1 MLPDRNNNIAPERAL
16 LGGTAMKRLRRLN
29 ASASCVAIT
38 AAMFAS
44 PVLAQQT
51 SNTTVDEI
59 VITGIRASLERSIEI
74 KRTNS
79 GVVDAISAE
88 DIGKFPDTNLA
99 ESLQRITGV
108 SIDRTNGEGSQVT
121 VRGFGGGF
129 NLVTLNGRTMPTANV
144 ATVGGDQ
151 SSDTAGGTSRSFDFS
166 NLASEG
172 VTTLEVYK
180 TGRAAIPSGGIG
192 ATINVK
198 TRHPLD
204 ARESGL
210 SGSIGVKGV
219 YDQSMDKKVDD
230 FGHKI
235 TPEVSGLLN
244 WTDDDKKFGVALF
257 GAYQKRDFTSRS
269 VTSNDWNIRTFAE
282 FNNPA
287 NGFVRN
293 GGATQITGAPS
304 SGSTLVAIPND
315 SRYHFSQGERE
326 RINGQLTAQFRPTDS
341 LTITGDV
348 LYAQNK
354 SFERRNDSTNWFNR
368 PFDKVTFDNNPTVAT
383 AVLLSET
390 LSGTKDMGF
399 EQQYRSNED
408 TLKSYGLNAEW
419 DLSDRVRVRLDGHIS
434 KADSGPD
441 SPNGTSS
448 TTVSIGAPIVSSH
461 SVDYSGKVPVQKI
474 TINDAAPR
482 GNGNGVMDVGDLG
495 SQVARTWTNSQ
506 KHEVKE
512 IRGDLTWDLD
522 DNGSRFDAG
531 FNYRTSKMVQASS
544 STQQDLGSWGISNPR
559 DVQQYAGNLVKAFC
573 MACQF
578 NEFDLQQSG
587 AGLVSFRANAIDLYN
602 AMSAPYVA
610 RGNAVGITG
619 QARNQVDE
627 DILAGYAQVTWKSEL
642 AGRPATL
649 VTGVRYERTDVTS
662 TSLIRTPSA
671 IVWTADNDFRLD
683 TASTYS
689 PLSGKGKYNNLL
701 PALDFSVD
709 IRDDLIGRFSFSR
722 TIARPDYGNLFAA
735 QTVGTPNRPVSN
747 GAIPLGTSGNPDLE
761 PLISDNFDV
770 SLEWYYKPSSFVSAG
785 FFEKRVNNFVG
796 TGTFTQNLFG
806 LRDVSSGADGTRSGT
821 AKALLSAIGAD
832 QTDVNL
838 FTMTALLQTTGSSAA
853 AQAQFQANRIAGGDL
868 NQAFV
873 DQILAAVDIAPNST
887 DPLMNFQVSKPI
899 NNRTG
904 KIHGFEIAAQHFFG
918 DTGIGV
924 SGAYTMVRGDVEF
937 DNGASPSQDQFAL
950 LGLSDTANAT
960 LIYDKNGIS
969 ARLTYN
975 WRDKFLQATN
985 RGGSRNPV
993 YVAPFTQIDF
1003 NISYDVTPKLAVSFE
1018 GINLTKEHVRT
1029 YARDPNQLW
1038 FAQELDRRFLLGA
1051 RYRF

>member
-1 MLPDRNNNIAPERAL
+1 
-16 LGGTAMKRLRRLN
+16 MKRLRRLH

-44 PVLAQQT
+44 PALAQQAQQ
-51 SNTTVDEI
+51 TTVDEI
-59 VITGIRASLERSIEI
+59 IVTGIRASLERSIEI

-88 DIGKFPDTNLA
+88 DMGKFPDTNLA

-180 TGRAAIPSGGIG
+180 TGRAAVPSGGIG
-192 ATINVK
+192 AAINVK
-198 TRHPLD
+198 TRRPL
-204 ARESGL
+204 EGKPGL
-210 SGSIGVKGV
+210 TGSVGVKAV

-230 FGHKI
+230 GGSKI
-235 TPEVSGLLN
+235 TPEFSGLLN
-244 WTDDDKKFGVALF
+244 WADDSDTFGVALF
-257 GAYQKRDFTSRS
+257 GSYQKRDFTSRS
-269 VTSNDWNIRTFAE
+269 VTSNDWNIRTYSDFI
-282 FNNPA
+282 NPA

-293 GGATQITGAPS
+293 GGATQITNAPS

-315 SRYHFSQGERE
+315 SRYHFAQGERE
-326 RINGQLTAQFRPTDS
+326 RINGQLTAQYRPTEN
-341 LTITGDV
+341 LTITADA
-348 LYAQNK
+348 LYAVNK

-368 PFDKVTFDNNPTVAT
+368 PFDRVTFDNNPVVAT
-383 AVLLSET
+383 AVLLQET

-408 TLKSYGLNAEW
+408 TLESYGLSADW
-419 DLSDRVRVRLDGHIS
+419 DLSDRLRVKLDGHIS
-434 KADSGPD
+434 KADSGPH
-441 SPNGTSS
+441 SRNGTSS
-448 TTVSIGAPIVSSH
+448 TTVSIGAPIVAAH
-461 SVDYSGKVPVQKI
+461 SVDYSGKVPVQTI
-474 TINDAAPR
+474 RINDAAPR
-482 GNGNGVMDVGDLG
+482 GNGNGVLDAGDLG
-495 SQVARTWTNSQ
+495 SQVARTWTNRQ
-506 KHEVKE
+506 QHDIKEV
-512 IRGDLTWDLD
+512 RADVTYDLD
-522 DNGSRFDAG
+522 DNGSRFDFG
-531 FNYRTSKMVQASS
+531 LNYRTSKMVQSGS

-559 DVQQYAGNLVKAFC
+559 DVAQFAPGLVKAFC

-578 NEFDLQQSG
+578 NEFDLKQSG
-587 AGLVSFRANAIDLYN
+587 AGLVSFRADAIDLYN
-602 AMSAPYVA
+602 AMSKAYVA
-610 RGNAVGITG
+610 RGNPVSVTG
-619 QARNQVDE
+619 QANNRVDE

-642 AGRPATL
+642 GGMPATL
-649 VTGVRYERTDVTS
+649 VTGVRYEETEVTS
-662 TSLIRTPSA
+662 TSLVRTPSA
-671 IVWTADNDFRLD
+671 IIWTADNDFSLQ
-683 TASTYS
+683 TSATYQ
-689 PLSGKGKYNNLL
+689 PLAGKGKYNNLL

-709 IRDDLIGRFSFSR
+709 LRDDVVGRFSFSR

-735 QTVGTPNRPVSN
+735 QSAGTPNRPVAN
-747 GAIPLGTSGNPDLE
+747 GAIPLGSSGNPDLE

-770 SLEWYYKPSSFVSAG
+770 SLEWYYKPSSYITAG

-796 TGTFTQNLFG
+796 TGTVSQNLFG
-806 LRDVSSGADGTRSGT
+806 LRDVSSGAAGTRSGT
-821 AKALLSAIGAD
+821 AKSILTAIGAD

-838 FTMTALLQTTGSSAA
+838 FTMTALLQTTGSAAA
-853 AQAQFQANRIAGGDL
+853 AQAQFQANRGVTGDL

-873 DQILAAVDIAPNST
+873 DQILAAVDLSPNST
-887 DPLMNFQVSKPI
+887 DPLFNFQVSKPI
-899 NNRTG
+899 NNKTG

-918 DTGIGV
+918 DTGFGV
-924 SGAYTMVRGDVEF
+924 SGAYTMVRGDVAF
-937 DNGASPSQDQFAL
+937 DNGASPSEDQFAL

-969 ARLTYN
+969 ARIAYN
-975 WRDKFLQATN
+975 WRDKFLAATN

-993 YVAPFTQIDF
+993 YTAPFGQLDI
-1003 NISYDVTPKLAVSFE
+1003 NVSYDVTPKLAISLE
-1018 GINLTKEHVRT
+1018 GINLTKESLRT
-1029 YARDPNQLW
+1029 YARDENQLW
-1038 FAQELDRRFLLGA
+1038 FAQELDRRILLGA

>member
-1 MLPDRNNNIAPERAL
+1 
-16 LGGTAMKRLRRLN
+16 
-29 ASASCVAIT
+29 
-38 AAMFAS
+38 MFAS
-44 PVLAQQT
+44 PVLAQQAQ
-51 SNTTVDEI
+51 NTTVDEVI
-59 VITGIRASLERSIEI
+59 ITGIRASLERSIEI

-88 DIGKFPDTNLA
+88 DMGKFPDTNLA

-192 ATINVK
+192 AAINVK
-198 TRHPLD
+198 TRRPL
-204 ARESGL
+204 EGKSGL
-210 SGSIGVKGV
+210 TGSVGVKAV

-230 FGHKI
+230 GGSKI
-235 TPEVSGLLN
+235 TPEFSGLLN
-244 WTDDDKKFGVALF
+244 WADDSDTFGVALF
-257 GAYQKRDFTSRS
+257 GSYQKRDFTSRS
-269 VTSNDWNIRTFAE
+269 VTSNDWNIRPYSDFI
-282 FNNPA
+282 NPA

-293 GGATQITGAPS
+293 SGATQITNAPS

-326 RINGQLTAQFRPTDS
+326 RINGQLTAQYRPTEN
-341 LTITGDV
+341 LTITADA
-348 LYAQNK
+348 LYAVNK

-368 PFDKVTFDNNPTVAT
+368 PFDRVTFDNNPVVAT
-383 AVLLSET
+383 AVLLQET

-408 TLKSYGLNAEW
+408 TLESYGLSADW
-419 DLSDRVRVRLDGHIS
+419 DLSDRLRVKLDGHIS
-434 KADSGPD
+434 KADSGPH
-441 SPNGTSS
+441 SRNGTSS
-448 TTVSIGAPIVSSH
+448 TTVSIGAPIVSAH
-461 SVDYSGKVPVQKI
+461 SVDYSGKVPVQSI

-482 GNGNGVMDVGDLG
+482 GNGNGALDAGDLG

-506 KHEVKE
+506 RHEVKE
-512 IRGDLTWDLD
+512 IRADVTYDLD
-522 DNGSRFDAG
+522 DNGSRLDFGLD
-531 FNYRTSKMVQASS
+531 YRTSKMVQASR

-559 DVQQYAGNLVKAFC
+559 DVAQFAPGLVKAFC

-578 NEFDLQQSG
+578 NEFDLKQSG
-587 AGLVSFRANAIDLYN
+587 AGLVSFRADAIDLYN
-602 AMSAPYVA
+602 AMSAAYVT
-610 RGNAVGITG
+610 RGNPVSVTG
-619 QARNQVDE
+619 QGNNRVDE

-642 AGRPATL
+642 GGMPATL
-649 VTGVRYERTDVTS
+649 VTGVRYEQTEVTS
-662 TSLIRTPSA
+662 TSLVRTPSA
-671 IVWTADNDFRLD
+671 IIWTADNDFSLQ
-683 TASTYS
+683 TSATYQ
-689 PLSGKGKYNNLL
+689 PLAGEGKYNNLL

-709 IRDDLIGRFSFSR
+709 LRDDLVGRFSFSR

-735 QTVGTPNRPVSN
+735 QSAGTPNRPVAN
-747 GAIPLGTSGNPDLE
+747 GAIPLGSSGNPDLE

-770 SLEWYYKPSSFVSAG
+770 SLEWYYKPSSYITAG

-796 TGTFTQNLFG
+796 TGTVSQNLFG
-806 LRDVSSGADGTRSGT
+806 LRDVSSGAAGTRSGN
-821 AKALLSAIGAD
+821 AKAILTAIGAD

-838 FTMTALLQTTGSSAA
+838 FTMTALLQTTGSAAA
-853 AQAQFQANRIAGGDL
+853 AQAQFQANRGVTGDL

-873 DQILAAVDIAPNST
+873 DQILAAVDLSPNST
-887 DPLMNFQVSKPI
+887 DPLFNFQVSKPI

-918 DTGIGV
+918 DTGFGV
-924 SGAYTMVRGDVEF
+924 SGAYTMVRGDVAF
-937 DNGASPSQDQFAL
+937 NNGASPSQDQFAL

-969 ARLTYN
+969 ARVAYN
-975 WRDKFLQATN
+975 WRDKFLAATN

-993 YVAPFTQIDF
+993 YTAPFGQLDI
-1003 NISYDVTPKLAVSFE
+1003 NVSYDVTPKLAISLE
-1018 GINLTKEHVRT
+1018 GINLTKESLRT
-1029 YARDPNQLW
+1029 YARDENQLW
-1038 FAQELDRRFLLGA
+1038 FAQELDRRILLGA

>member
-1 MLPDRNNNIAPERAL
+1 
-16 LGGTAMKRLRRLN
+16 
-29 ASASCVAIT
+29 
-38 AAMFAS
+38 MFAS
-44 PVLAQQT
+44 PALAQQQT
-51 SNTTVDEI
+51 TTTVDEI

-74 KRTNS
+74 KRNNS

-269 VTSNDWNIRTFAE
+269 VTSNDWNIRTYSDFI
-282 FNNPA
+282 NPA

-293 GGATQITGAPS
+293 GGATQITNAPA

-326 RINGQLTAQFRPTDS
+326 RINGQLTAQYRPTDS
-341 LTITGDV
+341 LTITADV

-368 PFDKVTFDNNPTVAT
+368 PFDKVTFDDNPVVAT

-461 SVDYSGKVPVQKI
+461 SVDYSGKVPIQKI

-482 GNGNGVMDVGDLG
+482 GNGNGAMDVGDLG
-495 SQVARTWTNSQ
+495 SQVARTWTNRQ
-506 KHEVKE
+506 QHEVKE

-531 FNYRTSKMVQASS
+531 FNYRTSKMVQSSS

-578 NEFDLQQSG
+578 NDFDLQQSG
-587 AGLVSFRANAIDLYN
+587 PGLVSFRANAIDLYN
-602 AMSAPYVA
+602 AMSAPYA
-610 RGNAVGITG
+610 ALGNAVGITG

-683 TASTYS
+683 TASSFS

-735 QTVGTPNRPVSN
+735 QTVGTPNRPVAN

-821 AKALLSAIGAD
+821 AKSLLTAIGAD

-853 AQAQFQANRIAGGDL
+853 AQAQFEANRGPGGDL

-873 DQILAAVDIAPNST
+873 DQILAAVDIAPNSA

-918 DTGIGV
+918 DTGIGI

-1003 NISYDVTPKLAVSFE
+1003 NVSYDVTPKLAVSFE

>member
-1 MLPDRNNNIAPERAL
+1 
-16 LGGTAMKRLRRLN
+16 MKRLRRLN

-44 PVLAQQT
+44 SALAQQAQD
-51 SNTTVDEI
+51 NNAVDEI
-59 VITGIRASLERSIEI
+59 VVTGIRASLERSIEI
-74 KRTNS
+74 KRNNN

-151 SSDTAGGTSRSFDFS
+151 SSDTAAGTSRSFDFS

-180 TGRAAIPSGGIG
+180 TGRAAVPSGGIG

-204 ARESGL
+204 ARESGF

-219 YDQSMDKKVDD
+219 YDQGMDKKVDD

-293 GGATQITGAPS
+293 GGATQITNAPS
-304 SGSTLVAIPND
+304 NPNTLVAIPND
-315 SRYHFSQGERE
+315 SRYHFAQGERE
-326 RINGQLTAQFRPTDS
+326 RINGQLTAQYRPTDS
-341 LTITGDV
+341 LTITADV

-368 PFDKVTFDNNPTVAT
+368 PFDKVTFDNNPVVAT

-419 DLSDRVRVRLDGHIS
+419 DLSDRVHVRLDGHIS

-461 SVDYSGKVPVQKI
+461 SVDYSGKVPVQTI

-482 GNGNGVMDVGDLG
+482 GNGNGQLDVGDLG
-495 SQVARTWTNSQ
+495 SQVARTWTNRQ
-506 KHEVKE
+506 QHEVKE
-512 IRGDLTWDLD
+512 VRGDVTWDLD
-522 DNGSRFDAG
+522 DNGSRFDFG
-531 FNYRTSKMVQASS
+531 VNFRKSKMVQSSS

-573 MACQF
+573 LACQF
-578 NEFDLQQSG
+578 NDFDLKQSG

-602 AMSAPYVA
+602 AMSAPYA
-610 RGNAVGITG
+610 ALGNAVGITG

-642 AGRPATL
+642 AGLPATL
-649 VTGVRYERTDVTS
+649 VTGVRYEQTKVDS
-662 TSLIRTPSA
+662 TSLVRTPSA

-709 IRDDLIGRFSFSR
+709 LREDLIGRFSFSR

-735 QTVGTPNRPVSN
+735 QTVGTPNRPVAN

-770 SLEWYYKPSSFVSAG
+770 SLEWYYKPSSFITAG

-821 AKALLSAIGAD
+821 ARAILTAIGAD
-832 QTDVNL
+832 RTDVNL
-838 FTMTALLQTTGSSAA
+838 FTMTALLQTTGSAAA
-853 AQAQFQANRIAGGDL
+853 AQAQFQANRGPGGDL

-918 DTGIGV
+918 DTGFGV
-924 SGAYTMVRGDVEF
+924 SGAYTMVRGDVDF

-960 LIYDKNGIS
+960 LIYDKHGIS
-969 ARLTYN
+969 ARVAYN

-993 YVAPFTQIDF
+993 YVAPFGQLDI
-1003 NISYDVTPKLAVSFE
+1003 NISYDITPKLAVSLE
-1018 GINLTKEHVRT
+1018 GINLTKESLRT
-1029 YARDPNQLW
+1029 YARDENELW

>member
-1 MLPDRNNNIAPERAL
+1 
-16 LGGTAMKRLRRLN
+16 MKRLRRLN

-219 YDQSMDKKVDD
+219 YDQGMDKKVDD

-269 VTSNDWNIRTFAE
+269 VTSNDWNIRTYADFI
-282 FNNPA
+282 NPA

-293 GGATQITGAPS
+293 GGATQITNAPS

-461 SVDYSGKVPVQKI
+461 SVDYSGTVPVQKI

-578 NEFDLQQSG
+578 NDFDLQQSG

-821 AKALLSAIGAD
+821 AKALLTAIGAD

-853 AQAQFQANRIAGGDL
+853 AQAQFQANRGAGGDL

-873 DQILAAVDIAPNST
+873 DQILAAVDISPNST

-918 DTGIGV
+918 DTGIGI

-1003 NISYDVTPKLAVSFE
+1003 NISYDITPKLAVSFE

>member
-1 MLPDRNNNIAPERAL
+1 
-16 LGGTAMKRLRRLN
+16 MKRLRRLN

-44 PVLAQQT
+44 SALAQQAQD
-51 SNTTVDEI
+51 NNAVDEI
-59 VITGIRASLERSIEI
+59 VVTGIRASLERSIEI
-74 KRTNS
+74 KRNNN

-180 TGRAAIPSGGIG
+180 TGRAAVPSGGIG

-204 ARESGL
+204 ARESGF

-219 YDQSMDKKVDD
+219 YDQGMDKKVDD

-293 GGATQITGAPS
+293 GGATQITNAPS
-304 SGSTLVAIPND
+304 NPNTLVAIPND
-315 SRYHFSQGERE
+315 SRYHFAQGERE
-326 RINGQLTAQFRPTDS
+326 RINGQLTAQYRPTDS
-341 LTITGDV
+341 LTITADV

-368 PFDKVTFDNNPTVAT
+368 PFDKVTFDNNPVVAT

-419 DLSDRVRVRLDGHIS
+419 DLSDRVHVRLDGHIS

-461 SVDYSGKVPVQKI
+461 SVDYSGKVPVQTI

-482 GNGNGVMDVGDLG
+482 GNGNGQLDVGDLG
-495 SQVARTWTNSQ
+495 SQVARTWTNRQ
-506 KHEVKE
+506 QHEVKE
-512 IRGDLTWDLD
+512 VRGDVTWDLD
-522 DNGSRFDAG
+522 DNGSRFDFG
-531 FNYRTSKMVQASS
+531 VNFRKSKMVQSSS

-573 MACQF
+573 LACQF
-578 NEFDLQQSG
+578 NDFDLKQSG

-602 AMSAPYVA
+602 AMSAPYA
-610 RGNAVGITG
+610 ALGNAVGITG

-642 AGRPATL
+642 AGLPATL
-649 VTGVRYERTDVTS
+649 VTGVRYEQTKVDS
-662 TSLIRTPSA
+662 TSLVRTPSA

-709 IRDDLIGRFSFSR
+709 LREDLIGRFSFSR

-735 QTVGTPNRPVSN
+735 QTVGTPNRPVAN

-770 SLEWYYKPSSFVSAG
+770 SLEWYYKPSSFITAG

-821 AKALLSAIGAD
+821 ARAILTAIGAD
-832 QTDVNL
+832 RTDVNL
-838 FTMTALLQTTGSSAA
+838 FTMTALLQTTGSAAA
-853 AQAQFQANRIAGGDL
+853 AQAQFQANRGPGGDL

-918 DTGIGV
+918 DTGFGV
-924 SGAYTMVRGDVEF
+924 SGAYTMVRGDVDF

-960 LIYDKNGIS
+960 LIYDKHGIS
-969 ARLTYN
+969 ARVAYN

-993 YVAPFTQIDF
+993 YVAPFGQLDI
-1003 NISYDVTPKLAVSFE
+1003 NISYDITPKLAVSLE
-1018 GINLTKEHVRT
+1018 GINLTKESLRT
-1029 YARDPNQLW
+1029 YARDENELW

>member
-1 MLPDRNNNIAPERAL
+1 
-16 LGGTAMKRLRRLN
+16 MKRLRRLN

-44 PVLAQQT
+44 SALAQQAQD
-51 SNTTVDEI
+51 NNAVDEI
-59 VITGIRASLERSIEI
+59 VVTGIRASLERSIEI
-74 KRTNS
+74 KRNNN

-180 TGRAAIPSGGIG
+180 TGRAAVPSGGIG

-204 ARESGL
+204 ARESGF

-219 YDQSMDKKVDD
+219 YDQGMDKKVDD

-293 GGATQITGAPS
+293 GGATQITNAPS
-304 SGSTLVAIPND
+304 NPNTLVAIPND
-315 SRYHFSQGERE
+315 SRYHFAQGERE
-326 RINGQLTAQFRPTDS
+326 RINGQLTAQYRPTDS
-341 LTITGDV
+341 LTITADV

-368 PFDKVTFDNNPTVAT
+368 PFDKVTFDNNPVVAT

-419 DLSDRVRVRLDGHIS
+419 DLSDRVHVRLDGHIS

-461 SVDYSGKVPVQKI
+461 SVDYSGKVPVQTI

-482 GNGNGVMDVGDLG
+482 GNGNGQLDVGDLG
-495 SQVARTWTNSQ
+495 SQVARTWTNRQ
-506 KHEVKE
+506 QHEVKE
-512 IRGDLTWDLD
+512 VRGDVTWDLD
-522 DNGSRFDAG
+522 DNGSRFDFG
-531 FNYRTSKMVQASS
+531 VNFRKSKMVQSSS

-573 MACQF
+573 LACQF
-578 NEFDLQQSG
+578 NDFDLKQSG

-602 AMSAPYVA
+602 AMSAPYA
-610 RGNAVGITG
+610 ALGNAVGITG

-642 AGRPATL
+642 AGLPATL
-649 VTGVRYERTDVTS
+649 VTGVRYEQTKVDS
-662 TSLIRTPSA
+662 TSLVRTPSA

-709 IRDDLIGRFSFSR
+709 LREDLIGRFSFSR

-735 QTVGTPNRPVSN
+735 QTVGTPNRPVAN

-770 SLEWYYKPSSFVSAG
+770 SLEWYYKPSSFITAG

-821 AKALLSAIGAD
+821 ARAILTAIGAD
-832 QTDVNL
+832 RTDVNL
-838 FTMTALLQTTGSSAA
+838 FTMTALLQTTGSAAA
-853 AQAQFQANRIAGGDL
+853 AQAQFQANRGPGGDL

-918 DTGIGV
+918 DTGFGV
-924 SGAYTMVRGDVEF
+924 SGAYTMVRGDVDF

-960 LIYDKNGIS
+960 LIYDKHGIS
-969 ARLTYN
+969 ARIAYN

-993 YVAPFTQIDF
+993 YVAPFGQLDI
-1003 NISYDVTPKLAVSFE
+1003 NISYDITPKLAVSLE
-1018 GINLTKEHVRT
+1018 GINLTKESLRT
-1029 YARDPNQLW
+1029 YARDENELW

>member
-1 MLPDRNNNIAPERAL
+1 
-16 LGGTAMKRLRRLN
+16 MKRLRRLN

-269 VTSNDWNIRTFAE
+269 VTSNDWNIRTYADFI
-282 FNNPA
+282 NPA

-293 GGATQITGAPS
+293 GGATQITNAPS

-461 SVDYSGKVPVQKI
+461 SVDYSGTVPVQKI

-578 NEFDLQQSG
+578 NDFDLQQSG

-821 AKALLSAIGAD
+821 AKALLTAIGAD

-853 AQAQFQANRIAGGDL
+853 AQAQFQANRGAGGDL

-873 DQILAAVDIAPNST
+873 DQILAAVDISPNST

-918 DTGIGV
+918 DTGIGI

-1003 NISYDVTPKLAVSFE
+1003 NISYDITPKLAVSFE

>member
-1 MLPDRNNNIAPERAL
+1 
-16 LGGTAMKRLRRLN
+16 
-29 ASASCVAIT
+29 
-38 AAMFAS
+38 MFAS
-44 PVLAQQT
+44 PALAQQQT
-51 SNTTVDEI
+51 TTTVDEI

-269 VTSNDWNIRTFAE
+269 VTSNDWNIRTYSDFI
-282 FNNPA
+282 NPA

-368 PFDKVTFDNNPTVAT
+368 PFDRVTFDNNPVVAT

-461 SVDYSGKVPVQKI
+461 SVDYSGKVPIQKI

-506 KHEVKE
+506 QHEVKE

-587 AGLVSFRANAIDLYN
+587 PGLVSFRANAIDLYN
-602 AMSAPYVA
+602 AMSAPYA
-610 RGNAVGITG
+610 ALGNAVGITG

-649 VTGVRYERTDVTS
+649 VTGIRYERTDVTS

-722 TIARPDYGNLFAA
+722 TIARPDYGNLFAS

-821 AKALLSAIGAD
+821 AKALLTAIGAD

-853 AQAQFQANRIAGGDL
+853 AQAQFQANRGAGGDL

-873 DQILAAVDIAPNST
+873 DQILAAVDIAPNSS

-918 DTGIGV
+918 DTGIGI

>member
-1 MLPDRNNNIAPERAL
+1 
-16 LGGTAMKRLRRLN
+16 MKRLRRLH

-44 PVLAQQT
+44 PVLAQQAQ
-51 SNTTVDEI
+51 NTTVDEVI
-59 VITGIRASLERSIEI
+59 VTGIRASLERSIEI

-88 DIGKFPDTNLA
+88 DMGKFPDTNLA

-180 TGRAAIPSGGIG
+180 TGRAAVPSGGIG
-192 ATINVK
+192 AAINVK
-198 TRHPLD
+198 TRRPL
-204 ARESGL
+204 EGKPGL
-210 SGSIGVKGV
+210 TGSLGVKAV
-219 YDQSMDKKVDD
+219 YDQSMDKKVDES
-230 FGHKI
+230 GHKI

-244 WTDDDKKFGVALF
+244 WADDSDTFGVALF

-269 VTSNDWNIRTFAE
+269 VTSNDWNIRTYSDFI
-282 FNNPA
+282 NPS

-293 GGATQITGAPS
+293 GGATQITNAPS

-326 RINGQLTAQFRPTDS
+326 RINGQLTAQYRPTEN
-341 LTITGDV
+341 LTITADA
-348 LYAQNK
+348 LYAVNK

-368 PFDKVTFDNNPTVAT
+368 PFDKVTFDNNPVVAT
-383 AVLLSET
+383 AVLLQEQ

-408 TLKSYGLNAEW
+408 TLESYGLNAEW
-419 DLSDRVRVRLDGHIS
+419 DLSDRLHVRLDGHMS
-434 KADSGPD
+434 KADSGPH
-441 SPNGTSS
+441 SSNGTSS
-448 TTVSIGAPIVSSH
+448 TTVSIGAPIVSAH
-461 SVDYSGKVPVQKI
+461 SVDYSGKVPVQSI

-482 GNGNGVMDVGDLG
+482 GNGNGALDVGDLG

-506 KHEVKE
+506 RHEIKE
-512 IRGDLTWDLD
+512 IRADVTYDLD
-522 DNGSRFDAG
+522 DNGSRFDFG
-531 FNYRTSKMVQASS
+531 LNYRTSKMVQAGS

-559 DVQQYAGNLVKAFC
+559 DVQQFAPGLVKAFC

-578 NEFDLQQSG
+578 NEFDLRQSG
-587 AGLVSFRANAIDLYN
+587 AGLVSFRADAIDLYN
-602 AMSAPYVA
+602 AMSKAYVA
-610 RGNAVGITG
+610 RGNAVAITG
-619 QARNQVDE
+619 QANNRVDE

-642 AGRPATL
+642 GGMPATL
-649 VTGVRYERTDVTS
+649 VTGVRYEETEVTS
-662 TSLIRTPSA
+662 TSLVRTPSA

-683 TASTYS
+683 TSATYA
-689 PLSGKGKYNNLL
+689 PLAGEGKYNNLL
-701 PALDFSVD
+701 PALDFSL
-709 IRDDLIGRFSFSR
+709 DLRENLVGRFSFSR

-735 QTVGTPNRPVSN
+735 QTAGTPNRPVAN

-770 SLEWYYKPSSFVSAG
+770 SLEWYYKPSSYITAG

-796 TGTFTQNLFG
+796 TGTVSQNLFG
-806 LRDVSSGADGTRSGT
+806 LRDVSSGAAGTRSGT
-821 AKALLSAIGAD
+821 ARSILTAIGAD

-853 AQAQFQANRIAGGDL
+853 AQAQFQANRGASGDL

-873 DQILAAVDIAPNST
+873 DQILAAVDISPNST
-887 DPLMNFQVSKPI
+887 DPLFNFQVSKPI

-918 DTGIGV
+918 DTGFGV
-924 SGAYTMVRGDVEF
+924 SGAYTMVRGDVGF
-937 DNGASPSQDQFAL
+937 NNGANPAEDQFAL

-969 ARLTYN
+969 ARIAYN

-993 YVAPFTQIDF
+993 YVAPFGQLDI
-1003 NISYDVTPKLAVSFE
+1003 NVSYDVTPKLAISLE
-1018 GINLTKEHVRT
+1018 GINLTKESLRT
-1029 YARDPNQLW
+1029 YARDENELW
-1038 FAQELDRRFLLGA
+1038 FAQELDRRILLGA

>member
-1 MLPDRNNNIAPERAL
+1 
-16 LGGTAMKRLRRLN
+16 MKRLGRLN
-29 ASASCVAIT
+29 TSASCVAIT

-51 SNTTVDEI
+51 PNTTVDEI

-269 VTSNDWNIRTFAE
+269 VTSNDWNIRTYSDFI
-282 FNNPA
+282 NPA

-326 RINGQLTAQFRPTDS
+326 RINGQLTAQYRPTDS
-341 LTITGDV
+341 LTITADV

-368 PFDKVTFDNNPTVAT
+368 PFDKVTFDNNPVVAT

-461 SVDYSGKVPVQKI
+461 SVDYSGSVPVQKI

-506 KHEVKE
+506 QHEVKE

-531 FNYRTSKMVQASS
+531 FDYRTTKMVQASS

-578 NEFDLQQSG
+578 SDFDLQQSG

-642 AGRPATL
+642 AGRPTTL

-722 TIARPDYGNLFAA
+722 TIARPDYGNLFAS

-821 AKALLSAIGAD
+821 AKALLTAIGAD

-918 DTGIGV
+918 DTGIGI

>member
-1 MLPDRNNNIAPERAL
+1 
-16 LGGTAMKRLRRLN
+16 MKRLRRLH

-44 PVLAQQT
+44 PVLAQQAQ
-51 SNTTVDEI
+51 NTTVDEVI
-59 VITGIRASLERSIEI
+59 ITGIRASLERSIEI

-88 DIGKFPDTNLA
+88 DMGKFPDTNLA

-180 TGRAAIPSGGIG
+180 TGRAAVPSGGIG
-192 ATINVK
+192 AAINVK
-198 TRHPLD
+198 TRRPL
-204 ARESGL
+204 EGKPGL
-210 SGSIGVKGV
+210 TGSLGVKAV

-230 FGHKI
+230 GGSKI

-244 WTDDDKKFGVALF
+244 WADESEKFGVALF

-269 VTSNDWNIRTFAE
+269 VTSNDWNIRTYADFI
-282 FNNPA
+282 NPA

-293 GGATQITGAPS
+293 GGATQITNAPS

-326 RINGQLTAQFRPTDS
+326 RINGQLTAQYRPTENF
-341 LTITGDV
+341 TVTADV
-348 LYAQNK
+348 LYAVNK

-368 PFDKVTFDNNPTVAT
+368 PFDKVTFDNNPVVAT
-383 AVLLSET
+383 AVLLQEQ

-408 TLKSYGLNAEW
+408 TLKSYGLSAEW
-419 DLSDRVRVRLDGHIS
+419 DLSDRLRVKLDGHIS
-434 KADSGPD
+434 KADSGPH
-441 SPNGTSS
+441 SSNGTSS

-461 SVDYSGKVPVQKI
+461 SVDYSGKVPVQSI

-482 GNGNGVMDVGDLG
+482 GNGNGALDVGDLG

-506 KHEVKE
+506 QHEIKE
-512 IRGDLTWDLD
+512 IRADVTYDLD
-522 DNGSRFDAG
+522 DNGSRFDFG
-531 FNYRTSKMVQASS
+531 FNYRTSKMVQAGS

-559 DVQQYAGNLVKAFC
+559 DVAQFAPGLVKAFC

-578 NEFDLQQSG
+578 NEFDLKQSG
-587 AGLVSFRANAIDLYN
+587 PGLVSFRADAIDLYN
-602 AMSAPYVA
+602 AMSKAYVA
-610 RGNAVGITG
+610 RGNAVSITG
-619 QARNQVDE
+619 QANNRVDE

-642 AGRPATL
+642 GGMPATL
-649 VTGVRYERTDVTS
+649 VTGVRYEETEVTS

-683 TASTYS
+683 TSATYA
-689 PLSGKGKYNNLL
+689 PLAGEGKYTNLL
-701 PALDFSVD
+701 PALDFSL
-709 IRDDLIGRFSFSR
+709 DLRENLVGRFSFSR

-735 QTVGTPNRPVSN
+735 QTAGTPNRPVSN

-770 SLEWYYKPSSFVSAG
+770 SLEWYYKPSSYITAG

-796 TGTFTQNLFG
+796 TGTVSQNLFG
-806 LRDVSSGADGTRSGT
+806 LRDVSSGAAGTRSGT
-821 AKALLSAIGAD
+821 AKAILTAIGAD

-838 FTMTALLQTTGSSAA
+838 FTMTALLQTTGSAAA
-853 AQAQFQANRIAGGDL
+853 AQAQFQANRGASGDL

-873 DQILAAVDIAPNST
+873 DQILAAVDISPNST
-887 DPLMNFQVSKPI
+887 DPLFNFQVSKPI

-918 DTGIGV
+918 DTGFGV
-924 SGAYTMVRGDVEF
+924 SGAYTMVRGDVSF

-960 LIYDKNGIS
+960 LIYDKHGIS
-969 ARLTYN
+969 ARIAYN
-975 WRDKFLQATN
+975 WRDKFLAATN

-993 YVAPFTQIDF
+993 YTAPFGQLDISV
-1003 NISYDVTPKLAVSFE
+1003 SYDVTPKLAISLE
-1018 GINLTKEHVRT
+1018 GINLTKESLRT
-1029 YARDPNQLW
+1029 YARDENELW
-1038 FAQELDRRFLLGA
+1038 FAQELDRRILLGA

>member
-1 MLPDRNNNIAPERAL
+1 
-16 LGGTAMKRLRRLN
+16 MKRLRRLN

-44 PVLAQQT
+44 PALAQQT

-219 YDQSMDKKVDD
+219 YDQGMDKKVDD

-269 VTSNDWNIRTFAE
+269 VTSNDWNIRTYSDFI
-282 FNNPA
+282 NPA

-293 GGATQITGAPS
+293 GGATQITNAPA

-368 PFDKVTFDNNPTVAT
+368 PFDKVTFDNNPVVAT

-448 TTVSIGAPIVSSH
+448 TTVSIGAPIISSH
-461 SVDYSGKVPVQKI
+461 SVDYSGTVPIQKI

-495 SQVARTWTNSQ
+495 SQVARTWTNRQ
-506 KHEVKE
+506 QHEVKE

-531 FNYRTSKMVQASS
+531 FNYRTSKMVQSSS

-578 NEFDLQQSG
+578 NDFDLQQSG

-610 RGNAVGITG
+610 RGNAVGVTG

-662 TSLIRTPSA
+662 ISAIRTPSA

-683 TASTYS
+683 TASTFS

-722 TIARPDYGNLFAA
+722 TIARPDYGNLFAS
-735 QTVGTPNRPVSN
+735 QTVGTPNRPVAN

-770 SLEWYYKPSSFVSAG
+770 SLEWYYKPSSFLSAG

-821 AKALLSAIGAD
+821 AKALLTAIGAD

-838 FTMTALLQTTGSSAA
+838 FTMTALLQTTGSSSA
-853 AQAQFQANRIAGGDL
+853 AQAQFQANRGAGGDL

-873 DQILAAVDIAPNST
+873 DQILAAVDIAPNSS

>member
-1 MLPDRNNNIAPERAL
+1 
-16 LGGTAMKRLRRLN
+16 
-29 ASASCVAIT
+29 
-38 AAMFAS
+38 
-44 PVLAQQT
+44 
-51 SNTTVDEI
+51 
-59 VITGIRASLERSIEI
+59 
-74 KRTNS
+74 
-79 GVVDAISAE
+79 
-88 DIGKFPDTNLA
+88 
-99 ESLQRITGV
+99 
-108 SIDRTNGEGSQVT
+108 
-121 VRGFGGGF
+121 
-129 NLVTLNGRTMPTANV
+129 MPTANV

-219 YDQSMDKKVDD
+219 YDQGMDKKVDD

-269 VTSNDWNIRTFAE
+269 VTSNDWNIRTYSDFI
-282 FNNPA
+282 NPA

-293 GGATQITGAPS
+293 GGATQITNAPA

-368 PFDKVTFDNNPTVAT
+368 PFDKVTFDNNPVVAT

-448 TTVSIGAPIVSSH
+448 TTVSIGAPIISSH
-461 SVDYSGKVPVQKI
+461 SVDYSGTVPIQKI

-495 SQVARTWTNSQ
+495 SQVARTWTNRQ
-506 KHEVKE
+506 QHEVKE

-531 FNYRTSKMVQASS
+531 FNYRTSKMVQSSS

-578 NEFDLQQSG
+578 NDFDLQQSG

-610 RGNAVGITG
+610 RGNAVGVTG

-662 TSLIRTPSA
+662 ISAIRTPSA

-683 TASTYS
+683 TASTFS

-722 TIARPDYGNLFAA
+722 TIARPDYGNLFAS
-735 QTVGTPNRPVSN
+735 QTVGTPNRPVAN

-770 SLEWYYKPSSFVSAG
+770 SLEWYYKPSSFLSAG

-821 AKALLSAIGAD
+821 AKALLTAIGAD

-838 FTMTALLQTTGSSAA
+838 FTMTALLQTTGSSSA
-853 AQAQFQANRIAGGDL
+853 AQAQFQANRGAGGDL

-873 DQILAAVDIAPNST
+873 DQILAAVDIAPNSS

>member
-1 MLPDRNNNIAPERAL
+1 
-16 LGGTAMKRLRRLN
+16 MKRLRRLH

-44 PVLAQQT
+44 SALAQQAPD
-51 SNTTVDEI
+51 TTVDEI
-59 VITGIRASLERSIEI
+59 VVTGIRASLERSIEI
-74 KRTNS
+74 KRNNS

-151 SSDTAGGTSRSFDFS
+151 STDFAGGTSRSFDFS

-204 ARESGL
+204 SREHGL

-219 YDQSMDKKVDD
+219 YDQSMSKKLEDSS
-230 FGHKI
+230 KY

-244 WTDDDKKFGVALF
+244 YLDESEKFGVALF
-257 GAYQKRDFTSRS
+257 GSYQKRNFTSRS

-287 NGFVRN
+287 NGFVRS
-293 GGATQITGAPS
+293 GGATQITNAPS

-315 SRYHFSQGERE
+315 SRYHFSQGQRE
-326 RINGQLTAQFRPTDS
+326 RINGQLTAQFRPTES
-341 LTITGDV
+341 LTITADA

-354 SFERRNDSTNWFNR
+354 SYERRNDSTNWFNR
-368 PFDKVTFDNNPTVAT
+368 PFDKVTFDNNPVVAT
-383 AVLLSET
+383 AVLLQEN

-399 EQQYRSNED
+399 EQQYRANTDS
-408 TLKSYGLNAEW
+408 LKSYGLNAAW
-419 DLSDRVRVRLDGHIS
+419 DLSDRFRVNIDGHIS
-434 KADSGPD
+434 KSDSKPGA
-441 SPNGTSS
+441 PNGTSS
-448 TTVSIGAPIVSSH
+448 TMVSIGAPIVTSH
-461 SVDYSGKVPVQKI
+461 SVDYSGKVPVQAF

-482 GNGNGVMDVGDLG
+482 GNANGQLDVGDLG
-495 SQVARTWTNSQ
+495 SQVGRTSAQ
-506 KHEVKE
+506 RQEQEVKE
-512 IRGDLTWDLD
+512 ARIDFTWDLD
-522 DNGSRFDAG
+522 DNGSRLDFGAD
-531 FNYRTSKMVQASS
+531 YRTSKMTQSS
-544 STQQDLGSWGISNPR
+544 LNTEQDLGSWGISNPG
-559 DVQQYAGNLVKAFC
+559 DVKQYAGSLVQAFC
-573 MACQF
+573 MACRF
-578 NEFDLQQSG
+578 SEFDLKQTG
-587 AGLVSFRANAIDLYN
+587 PGLTSFRADAVNLLNALSPVYT
-602 AMSAPYVA
+602 A
-610 RGNAVGITG
+610 RGNPVRVTG
-619 QARNQVDE
+619 QNNNRVDE
-627 DILAGYAQVTWKSEL
+627 DIAAAYGQLTWKSEL
-642 AGRPATL
+642 AGMPATL
-649 VTGVRYERTDVTS
+649 VTGVRYEQTKVTS
-662 TSLIRTPSA
+662 VSAVRTPTA
-671 IVWTADNDFRLD
+671 IVWTSDNDFRID
-683 TASTYS
+683 TAATYS

-701 PALDFSVD
+701 PSLDFQVD
-709 IRDDLIGRFSFSR
+709 LRDDVVGRFSFSR
-722 TIARPDYGNLFAA
+722 TIARPDFGNLFAA
-735 QTVGTPNRPVSN
+735 QTAGQPNRPIAN

-770 SLEWYYKPSSFVSAG
+770 SLEWYYKPSSFITAG

-796 TGTFTQNLFG
+796 TGTVMQNLFG
-806 LRDVSSGADGTRSGT
+806 LRDVTSGQAGTRSGT
-821 AKALLSAIGAD
+821 AASLLSGIGAS

-838 FTMTALLQTTGSSAA
+838 FTMTALLQQNGGSSAA
-853 AQAQFQANRIAGGDL
+853 ATAQFQANRGAGGDL

-873 DQILAAVDIAPNST
+873 DTILAAVDITPNST
-887 DPLMNFQVSKPI
+887 DPLFNFQVSRPI

-918 DTGIGV
+918 DTGFGV
-924 SGAYTMVRGDVEF
+924 SAAYTMVRGDVDF
-937 DNGASPSQDQFAL
+937 NNGAPSGEDQFAL

-969 ARLTYN
+969 ARVAYN
-975 WRDKFLQATN
+975 WRDRFLQATN
-985 RGGSRNPV
+985 RGGARNPV
-993 YVAPFTQIDF
+993 YVAPFGQLDF
-1003 NISYDVTPKLAVSFE
+1003 NISYDITSKLAVSLE
-1018 GINLTKEHVRT
+1018 GINLTKESLRT
-1029 YARDPNQLW
+1029 YGRDPNQLW